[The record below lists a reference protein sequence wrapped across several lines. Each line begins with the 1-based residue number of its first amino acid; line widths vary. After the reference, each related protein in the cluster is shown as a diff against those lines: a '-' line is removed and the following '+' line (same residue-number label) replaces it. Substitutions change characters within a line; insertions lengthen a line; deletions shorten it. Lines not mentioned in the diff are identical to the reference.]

1 MPESYILFDVPEF
14 EEPIERSFLES
25 IECDPGRQ

>member
-1 MPESYILFDVPEF
+1 MPESYILFDIPGS
-14 EEPIERSFLES
+14 EPIERSFLES

>member
-1 MPESYILFDVPEF
+1 MPESYILFGISGS